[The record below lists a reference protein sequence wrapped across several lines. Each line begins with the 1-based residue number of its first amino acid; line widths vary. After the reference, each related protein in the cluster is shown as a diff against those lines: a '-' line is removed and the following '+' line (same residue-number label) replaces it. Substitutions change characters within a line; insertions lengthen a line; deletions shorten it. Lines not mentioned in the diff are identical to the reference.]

1 MLQELIDPRIKTVAV
16 IREPLERLYSSIRWE
31 LNKQGSA
38 NKVRKIINETNYFN
52 NVIHNYINSSE
63 DLGIKTKKVCETRKK
78 EMDTAMKEIIYLDIT
93 DKETANIIK
102 SAYLTS
108 NQMPNIIQPIR
119 INENRYSSK
128 EAKLEREVTNLV
140 KLCESK
146 GFLIEDNKIDYKNQ
160 FEASRKRVWEEL
172 EIDNSQEIFRIHP
185 LIFDYRKKKFILTED
200 KFKS

>member
-1 MLQELIDPRIKTVAV
+1 
-16 IREPLERLYSSIRWE
+16 
-31 LNKQGSA
+31 
-38 NKVRKIINETNYFN
+38 
-52 NVIHNYINSSE
+52 
-63 DLGIKTKKVCETRKK
+63 
-78 EMDTAMKEIIYLDIT
+78 
-93 DKETANIIK
+93 
-102 SAYLTS
+102 
-108 NQMPNIIQPIR
+108 MPNIIQPIR
-119 INENRYSSK
+119 INENRYSSP